1 MKTIQ
6 RDELKQWMDENRS
19 FILVETLP
27 LESFTEKH
35 LPGAHNIP
43 ENDEHFEDKVEDL
56 NPDKSKPVVV
66 YCANSECQ
74 SSPRAARRL
83 ESVGFRNVYDYEAG
97 KEDWQKAG
105 YRLSGKE
112 AA

>member
-1 MKTIQ
+1 MKKIQ
-6 RDELKQWMDENRS
+6 RDELKQWMDENRN
-19 FILVETLP
+19 FVLIETLS

-35 LPGAHNIP
+35 LPGAYNIP
-43 ENDEHFEDKVEDL
+43 EEDEHFEDKVEDI

-66 YCANSECQ
+66 YCANSKCQ

-83 ESVGFRNVYDYEAG
+83 ESEGFKYVYDYEGG
-97 KEDWQKAG
+97 KEDWQSAG
-105 YRLSGKE
+105 YKLSGR